1 MIINKLNKIEQ
12 EEIMQNQTPQVNPNK
27 IFVGNLPY
35 TVGEDELRDLF
46 APHGQIVDL
55 RLIIDRDSGRSKGIG
70 FVEYDSEESAQKAIE
85 ALNGHEINE
94 RALVV
99 NIARPRQPRQ
109 SGGFRRGGGGG
120 GGGGNRRFN
129 NNRGNDRY

>member
-12 EEIMQNQTPQVNPNK
+12 EEIMQNQTQQVNPNK
-27 IFVGNLPY
+27 VFVGSLPY
-35 TVGEDELRDLF
+35 SVGEDELRELF

-55 RLIIDRDSGRSKGIG
+55 RLIIDRDSGRSKGIA

-120 GGGGNRRFN
+120 GNRRFN